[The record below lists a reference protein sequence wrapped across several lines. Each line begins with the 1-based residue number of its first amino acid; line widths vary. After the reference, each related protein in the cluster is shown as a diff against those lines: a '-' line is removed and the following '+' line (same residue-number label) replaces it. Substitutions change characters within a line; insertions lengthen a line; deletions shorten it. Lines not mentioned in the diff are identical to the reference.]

1 MAAAALNGPY
11 AARAPRRAL
20 AERSAAGRHLLAR
33 CRALASHPPHPP
45 PQHSNATFYIADTQ
59 RCTLLS

>member
-33 CRALASHPPHPP
+33 CRALASH
-45 PQHSNATFYIADTQ
+45 QHSNATFYIADTQ